1 MKKRFLFEWA
11 AMFLFLTIM
20 LPLIYQF
27 FIHSKEDILR
37 FILFQIRFVAPS
49 LSILLVLFQYWR
61 YKRAKKQS

>member
-1 MKKRFLFEWA
+1 MKKRFLIEWA

-27 FIHSKEDILR
+27 FIHSEEDILR
-37 FILFQIRFVAPS
+37 FIRLHIRYIAPS
-49 LSILLVLFQYWR
+49 FVLLLAVFQYWR

>member
-1 MKKRFLFEWA
+1 MKKRFLLEWIA
-11 AMFLFLTIM
+11 LFLFLSIV